1 MEEAILSQLQDSF
14 KQLHQMAEHIEE
26 LERQEKEKSQS
37 TTIEI
42 IEDTAAEK
50 PTEAPTETPT
60 ETPAETPADA
70 PTETPTETP
79 ADAPTE
85 VGAESNVD
93 ESPIS
98 FLEDKRL
105 RVADLPFTI
114 DESKNADDKS
124 ANVEITSIPVA
135 LIDLKPSEIMT
146 SASAIVSSLLETQYP
161 VLPGE
166 AVRMKNEKSYVSIYR
181 KSVSEVL
188 FTWVTYPTQNE
199 RKAAEAESQTQVQTK
214 LPSYAVLI
222 EKGIQCA
229 NVIFKCTKSDQNTMT
244 FEFNSESVEGWSD
257 NMSSAVTSMVGK
269 FFSLNKRSQCGQL
282 VGKKAYMSLTRMSGD
297 EVLFTWITYPRAVSS
312 EIVTP
317 N

>member
-1 MEEAILSQLQDSF
+1 MEEEILSQLQDSF
-14 KQLHQMAEHIEE
+14 KQLHQMTEHIEE
-26 LERQEKEKSQS
+26 LARQKSKS

-42 IEDTAAEK
+42 IEDTAAE
-50 PTEAPTETPT
+50 APA
-60 ETPAETPADA
+60 ETPAETPAEA
-70 PTETPTETP
+70 PVETPAEAPAETPAEAPAETPTE
-79 ADAPTE
+79 
-85 VGAESNVD
+85 VGSESNVD

-124 ANVEITSIPVA
+124 ANIEITSIPVA

-146 SASAIVSSLLETQYP
+146 TAAAIVSSLLETQYP

-166 AVRMKNEKSYVSIYR
+166 AVRMKNGKSYTSIYR
-181 KSVSEVL
+181 KSLSEVL

-199 RKAAEAESQTQVQTK
+199 RKAAEAESHAQRQGK
-214 LPSYAVLI
+214 APSYAVLI
-222 EKGIQCA
+222 EKEIQ
-229 NVIFKCTKSDQNTMT
+229 VSSLIFKCTKSDENTLT

-257 NMSSAVTSMVGK
+257 NISSAVTCMVGQFYSSK
-269 FFSLNKRSQCGQL
+269 KRSQCGQL

-297 EVLFTWITYPRAVSS
+297 EVLFTWITYPPAVSL